1 MKNAVFWDVAQC
13 RSCVNRCFGGT
24 SQPTGHAGFSLADF
38 STLKMEAIR
47 SSEMSVHTR
56 YTRRHITGDGILHSH
71 LRGNLKSYKTFLEDF
86 YLLGYNGVYY
96 IESQLTFWTNT
107 YSS

>member
-13 RSCVNRCFGGT
+13 RSCVYSCFGGT
-24 SQPTGHAGFSLADF
+24 SQPTGHGGFSLADF

-56 YTRRHITGDGILHSH
+56 STRRHIPEDGILLS
-71 LRGNLKSYKTFLEDF
+71 SCSFKT
-86 YLLGYNGVYY
+86 
-96 IESQLTFWTNT
+96 
-107 YSS
+107 